1 MARQDGPGTV
11 ANNVVG
17 GEQPNP
23 KPSTTKVKLNNASSV
38 AVDPTG
44 MLNQLGGGARSGQ
57 TLRYPLENQ
66 DYYKAAI
73 RFSLYSIDPY
83 EIDANAAKDIID
95 TPFLTGKKEVTTN
108 AADTARLATE
118 ADREGAI
125 GYEGISLIVDDLEG
139 KMQQEEELTGTNR
152 DLSLSPK
159 PMNQHTILY
168 FPPGV
173 ILNDAVIYDTNATLG
188 PGGATGLAAIRNG
201 ASLLSSAAKGV
212 TEGTADLFN
221 LLRGDVLSQEAA
233 QIAATRAF
241 NKLPSGGIQNMTRI
255 ALQKL
260 VNPNTRTMF
269 QGVPIREFAFTFRMI
284 ATSQVESREI
294 EQIIKRFRTELYPEA
309 IEIGGLPLGYKFPKL
324 FKINFMYNGVVNK
337 SMPQPL
343 MCYLRSVQTTYNQG
357 NMVFHKDGRPTELDL
372 TLSFAEF
379 RALTRKD
386 ILEGSDASGGP
397 H

>member
-1 MARQDGPGTV
+1 MPPRDRLDAIPPEGPSSAPT
-11 ANNVVG
+11 
-17 GEQPNP
+17 PT
-23 KPSTTKVKLNNASSV
+23 TTKVKVNKPSTILADRHEG
-38 AVDPTG
+38 AGPAGPTV
-44 MLNQLGGGARSGQ
+44 SI
-57 TLRYPLENQ
+57 LRYPLENQ

-83 EIDANAAKDIID
+83 EIDANAAKEIID
-95 TPFLTGKKEVTTN
+95 TPFLTGREKKKVTTN
-108 AADTARLATE
+108 SADQSRLAAE
-118 ADREGAI
+118 ADAEIAPEIALYGAGDVQGHLDQEGA
-125 GYEGISLIVDDLEG
+125 
-139 KMQQEEELTGTNR
+139 LTGTNR

-159 PMNQHTILY
+159 PMHQHTILY

-188 PGGATGLAAIRNG
+188 PGGATGLAALRNG

-294 EQIIKRFRTELYPEA
+294 EQIVKRFRTELYPEA

>member
-1 MARQDGPGTV
+1 MPPRDRAQAIPPVEVGPSSAPTPTV
-11 ANNVVG
+11 TKVKVN
-17 GEQPNP
+17 
-23 KPSTTKVKLNNASSV
+23 KPSTILADRHEG
-38 AVDPTG
+38 AGPAGPTV
-44 MLNQLGGGARSGQ
+44 SI
-57 TLRYPLENQ
+57 LRYPLENQ

-83 EIDANAAKDIID
+83 EIDANSAKEIID
-95 TPFLTGKKEVTTN
+95 TPFLTGREKKKVTTN
-108 AADTARLATE
+108 SADQARTAREPETGLNDYGDGDAGF
-118 ADREGAI
+118 DQPDVQGHLDQEGA
-125 GYEGISLIVDDLEG
+125 
-139 KMQQEEELTGTNR
+139 LTGTNR

-294 EQIIKRFRTELYPEA
+294 EQIVKRFRTELYPEA

-343 MCYLRSVQTTYNQG
+343 MCYLRSVQTAYNQG